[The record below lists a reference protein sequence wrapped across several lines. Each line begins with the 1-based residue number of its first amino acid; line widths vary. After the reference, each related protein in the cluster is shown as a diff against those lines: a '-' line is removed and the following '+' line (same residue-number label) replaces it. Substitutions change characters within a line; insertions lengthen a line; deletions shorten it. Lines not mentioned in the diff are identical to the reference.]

1 MTKDKKLVVWII
13 VFGPIIALLLL
24 SWLASEFIE
33 RNWFIPFLLSMIPF
47 IVFLKLGGYKGI
59 STVVAIVVTSF
70 TLTVSWWLF
79 PKGEISDAI
88 IFSLWIVVPIVVWWD
103 RQQLPR

>member
-1 MTKDKKLVVWII
+1 MAQNKQLLVWII

-24 SWLASEFIE
+24 SWFASEFIE
-33 RNWFIPFLLSMIPF
+33 KIWLIPFLLSMIPF
-47 IVFLKLGGYKGI
+47 IAFLKLGGYKGI

-70 TLTVSWWLF
+70 TLIVSWWLF

-88 IFSLWIVVPIVVWWD
+88 IFLLWIVVPIVVWWD